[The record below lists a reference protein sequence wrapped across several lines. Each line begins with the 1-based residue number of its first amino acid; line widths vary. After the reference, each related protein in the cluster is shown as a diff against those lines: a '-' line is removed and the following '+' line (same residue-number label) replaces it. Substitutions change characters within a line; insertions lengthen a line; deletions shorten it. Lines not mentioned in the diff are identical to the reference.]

1 MAKASKMSIRHFHKT
16 EGTIPRNIFNH
27 YPEKTE
33 EPPIQDNSN
42 DRNQPLPLVMQ
53 GNKPYKIRKVEKYNH
68 THGTHLNIHKITS
81 NIPF

>member
-42 DRNQPLPLVMQ
+42 DRNQPLP
-53 GNKPYKIRKVEKYNH
+53 
-68 THGTHLNIHKITS
+68 
-81 NIPF
+81 